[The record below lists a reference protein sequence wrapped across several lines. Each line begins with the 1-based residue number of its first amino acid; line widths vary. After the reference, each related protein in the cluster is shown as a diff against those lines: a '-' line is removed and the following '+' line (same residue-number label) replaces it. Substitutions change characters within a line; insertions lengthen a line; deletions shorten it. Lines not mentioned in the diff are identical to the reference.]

1 MLIKNANIIT
11 WNENNDIL
19 CNHALYIQGSIITD
33 IGISKELEEKYP
45 NEKEIVDL
53 HGKYIMP
60 GNICAHTHFYSAFSR
75 GMAVGG
81 ETPQTFM
88 EILEQLWWPLDK
100 SLDLDGVRS
109 SAEVSIIEA
118 IKYGTTTLIDH
129 HASQNAIEG
138 SLHIIADVVEKSGV
152 RAALCYEVTDRDG
165 IEKAKL
171 GVKENLSFINSVHNR
186 KNGDNQIAA
195 LFGLHASMTL
205 SEKTLE
211 LCKKT
216 AEDSIGFHIHLAE
229 AEADQRDSIQKYG
242 MRVTERLYKHAV
254 LGKKTI
260 AVHGVH
266 LNKKEMD
273 LLAETKTWVTHQPRS
288 NMNNAVGLPEVER
301 MLEKGIPVCLGND
314 GFSNAMWEE
323 WKTAYLSH
331 KLIKKSPAA
340 MNGNIIVDMAIKN
353 NRNLVNQLFNNLRVG
368 EISIGETADL
378 IMVDYHPHTQL
389 TGGNLPWHILFGF
402 NEKMV
407 KSTMVNGK
415 FLMKD
420 CELIT
425 LDEEKIMCE
434 ALKISTATWKR
445 YQQKFEMTN

>member
-129 HASQNAIEG
+129 HASQNAIDG
-138 SLHIIADVVEKSGV
+138 SLETMAEVVLKSGM

-165 IEKAKL
+165 FEKAEL
-171 GVKENLSFINSVHNR
+171 GEKENLSFIHKINNQ
-186 KNGDNQIAA
+186 KNGEGLLAA
-195 LFGLHASMTL
+195 LFGLHASLTL
-205 SEKTLE
+205 SDKTLE
-211 LCKKT
+211 RCKRSVP
-216 AEDSIGFHIHLAE
+216 AGVGFHIHLAE
-229 AEADQRDSIQKYG
+229 AKADQHDSLQKYG
-242 MRVTERLYKHAV
+242 MRVTERLYKHDM
-254 LGKKTI
+254 LGEHTI

-266 LNKKEMD
+266 LDENEID
-273 LLAETKTWVTHQPRS
+273 LLAETQTWVTHQPRS

-331 KLIKKSPAA
+331 KLIKNSPSA
-340 MNGNIIVDMAIKN
+340 MNGNLIVDMAIKN
-353 NRNLVNQLFNNLRVG
+353 NRKLVNQLFKNTQVG
-368 EISIGETADL
+368 EIKKGATADL
-378 IMVDYHPHTQL
+378 IIVDYHPHTEL
-389 TGGNLPWHILFGF
+389 TGDNLPWHILFGF

-407 KSTMVNGK
+407 KSTIIRGK

-420 CELIT
+420 CELLT
-425 LDEEKIMCE
+425 MDEEKIICE
-434 ALKISTATWKR
+434 TLKISAATWKR
-445 YQQKFEMTN
+445 YQLRFEMTN